1 MIKDFL
7 MRKMLERQLKGVS
20 KEDQEK
26 MFNMI
31 TKNPELFQKIAMEV
45 QAKTNGANGQP
56 KMDQM
61 QATMEVM
68 KNYEE
73 ELRGLNQSNN

>member
-7 MRKMLERQLKGVS
+7 IRKMLESQLKGVS

-26 MFNMI
+26 MIAMI
-31 TKNPELFQKIAMEV
+31 TKNPELFQKIATEV
-45 QAKTNGANGQP
+45 KVKVDGVGGQP

-61 QATMEVM
+61 KATMEVM
-68 KNYEE
+68 KNYQK
-73 ELRGLNQSNN
+73 ELQSLNEQSS

>member
-1 MIKDFL
+1 
-7 MRKMLERQLKGVS
+7 MRKMLERQMKDVP

-26 MFNMI
+26 MIAMI
-31 TKNPELFQKIAMEV
+31 TKNPELFQKIALEV
-45 QAKTNGANGQP
+45 KAKVEGANGSP

-61 QATMEVM
+61 KATMEVM

-73 ELRGLNQSNN
+73 ELRGLHQGN